1 MSKKPRH
8 AKILDLLRKHHV
20 SSQDELSTLLSKD
33 GVKVTQPTLSRDIRE
48 LGLIKVRG
56 VYQIPEEHLAAPPL
70 EAIKRSLQQLVLQ
83 SGVSGNIVL
92 VKTSPGC
99 GQPLGVVLDSA
110 RWPEV
115 LGTVAGDDTVF
126 ILLRDPRFG
135 RKVLR
140 RIQEYS
146 A

>member
-1 MSKKPRH
+1 MLAR
-8 AKILDLLRKHHV
+8 
-20 SSQDELSTLLSKD
+20 D
-33 GVKVTQPTLSRDIRE
+33 GYTVTQPTLSRDIRE

-56 VYQIPEEHLAAPPL
+56 VYRIPEEHLAAPPA
-70 EAIKRSLQQLVLQ
+70 EAIRRSLQQLVLH
-83 SGVSGNIVL
+83 SGLSGNIIM
-92 VKTSPGC
+92 VKTSPGH
-99 GQPLGVVLDSA
+99 GHSLGVVLDSA

-126 ILLRDPRFG
+126 ILLRDARFG

-140 RIQEYS
+140 RIEEYS